1 MSKTKLQALRRQLIK
16 DLAAAQ
22 TAYDTCTDCP
32 RIRRRKGAA
41 VDELRH
47 RLYCVENQL
56 AESGGEKH
64 D

>member
-22 TAYDTCTDCP
+22 TAYDTCTGTP
-32 RIRRRKGAA
+32 RIRRRRGAA
-41 VDELRH
+41 ITEIKFKLR
-47 RLYCVENQL
+47 CIDDQL
-56 AESGGEKH
+56 AGGVKH